1 MKPTSLTD
9 HQLDEIAQRI
19 IKGWVVRRDLI
30 ESLVA
35 MARERNQMVKE
46 REPKYAAPVPSL
58 MGL

>member
-1 MKPTSLTD
+1 MKPTSLSD

-46 REPKYAAPVPSL
+46 REPKYGAPVPSL